1 MGITVNQIAELCGV
15 SRTTVLR
22 ALNDQ
27 NRVSAETKKR
37 ILAVAREHGYR
48 PNLLARSLNK
58 GRTMSIGVITYDV
71 ENYVFAQSLGAIN
84 DEAKKQGYFLNIALQ
99 GRDKESELQQL
110 QELADR
116 RMEGILISPVN
127 QGEDFVRFLKELGIP
142 IVCIGNYVSDDFS
155 TVLIDEYRAAR
166 DAVRYIASKNY
177 EHLIFVCPP
186 LADSARQNTYSH
198 TQRASGVR
206 DETDCNRKLTC
217 QFVQSENYLDEVKK
231 HADSIN
237 GKTAILCSGDIY
249 ALQVMRMLKEQNYEI
264 PDKLGI
270 MGFDNISVLQY
281 VTPHLTTVSTS
292 VVEVATAAV
301 RELISQIENDE
312 FAPKRII
319 LKHTI
324 VDGETI

>member
-37 ILAVAREHGYR
+37 ILAVAKAHGYR

-58 GRTMSIGVITYDV
+58 GRTMSLGVITYDV

-84 DEAKKQGYFLNIALQ
+84 NEAKKQGYFLNISLQ
-99 GRDKESELQQL
+99 GQDNESELQQL

-116 RMEGILISPVN
+116 RIEGILISPVN
-127 QGEDFVRFLKELGIP
+127 QGPAFIQFLKELGVP

-166 DAVRYIASKNY
+166 DAVQYIASKGY
-177 EHLIFVCPP
+177 QRIIFVCPP
-186 LADSARQNTYSH
+186 LSAAQNQNVYSH
-198 TQRASGVR
+198 VQRSLGVKDEIACAEQLSYTTIESETYVKDVICQVNSTQER
-206 DETDCNRKLTC
+206 
-217 QFVQSENYLDEVKK
+217 
-231 HADSIN
+231 
-237 GKTAILCSGDIY
+237 TAILCSGDIY
-249 ALQVMRMLKEQNYEI
+249 ALQIMSALKEQEYSI
-264 PDKLGI
+264 PGSVGI

-281 VTPHLTTVSTS
+281 VTPRLTTVSTS
-292 VVEVATAAV
+292 VTEVAIAAV
-301 RELISQIENDE
+301 RELISQVENSE
-312 FAPKRII
+312 SVPKKII
-319 LKHTI
+319 LNHCIIRGNTM
-324 VDGETI
+324 